1 MTISASVAQSVERT
15 ALNRTVAGSSL
26 AGGLYCVTPNIC
38 GDLIISDIL
47 VPKAIY
53 TLSYVRS
60 LEWGEPIKHTAR
72 ISMYSYLV
80 MFRGFVETHKTY
92 KCKWVQISVQLKHW
106 LNTLHKESSKE
117 IHSNKAFYI
126 TQTLSQGLVILQ
138 VLYSTLF
145 WDRASEPIWPLYH
158 LSKVHYE
165 WLSISLVCMC
175 VGLHWVWLQVACY
188 LVLSAT
194 SIPLDK
200 RHYALVNTNSRCIAH
215 LFWLLRNMLACI
227 MPHSY

>member
-1 MTISASVAQSVERT
+1 M
-15 ALNRTVAGSSL
+15 
-26 AGGLYCVTPNIC
+26 C

-47 VPKAIY
+47 VPKGIY
-53 TLSYVRS
+53 TLSYVRN

-72 ISMYSYLV
+72 ISMYSHLV
-80 MFRGFVETHKTY
+80 MFRGLVETHKTY

-126 TQTLSQGLVILQ
+126 TQTLSQGLVILH

-188 LVLSAT
+188 LVLSAI

-200 RHYALVNTNSRCIAH
+200 RHYALINTDFRCIAH